1 MTKTTHASHRLAV
14 TTLAAMALDMAS
26 SQDGPPTD
34 LASTYRAFYRAQ
46 FFASL
51 DPSSNNH
58 SPYHGLQ
65 PPAAAAATGPG
76 VHGGRTGAR
85 PFLIPL
91 YLCGVYLIP
100 ALYLAIPHRSGSRR
114 WLYAA
119 RWPLLAGLTWFHV
132 QMILHVSSPNFA
144 SAYAVGLLGAWG
156 VIWNWTVLVWTAPQW
171 DAKRVERRVGSKGK
185 GQGSVAGSDSRE
197 TEEEEKE
204 EVLHKTNGNG
214 HTNGYTNGHN
224 NGGANGLKHR
234 QNGVSKHENG
244 YSKKLDES
252 SPDSPNNDPGQIEY
266 FWQPFPEH
274 APFLTRFNWSFDYVG
289 QFRMTG
295 WNCAIPSLPTYA
307 PPAYKGAKQQS
318 LDTLP
323 NRSRD
328 GYTRVVSSKT
338 WIYNTLVFSILPS
351 YVVIDLLAILV
362 TNDPHF
368 VISPDHNA
376 PLPSHLAALHPLA
389 RFLFRQIIALFAI
402 IAALHLVLNFGHLL
416 ICLLCRPLL
425 GFRAEPWHLP
435 SMTGSFTQVLDR
447 GLTGFWGS
455 WWHQTFRFGFAAPTK
470 WLLRRGYIAKG
481 TLAADIV
488 SFSVA
493 FAQSGFLHAAASYS
507 TVPAQSRWWMP
518 PVTFLMSGL
527 GMIVQKNI
535 ASQGWKYLDAYY
547 YRVNPDAVQKGSN
560 GGDGGGKISHESD
573 ESPSRAATPIW
584 ARRMGNVAFVLV
596 WLSLTAWP
604 LLDDFSRA
612 GIWLFDPVPVSL
624 FRHRFARAVFRGLG
638 IGGADGALGDPLDRR
653 VWRWDRDFFPR
664 RYSGRSWFWDTGLG
678 V

>member
-1 MTKTTHASHRLAV
+1 M
-14 TTLAAMALDMAS
+14 TLAAMALDMGS
-26 SQDGPPTD
+26 LQDDSPTD
-34 LASTYRAFYRAQ
+34 LASTYRAFYRTQ
-46 FFASL
+46 YFASL

-65 PPAAAAATGPG
+65 PPATAATAGPG
-76 VHGGRTGAR
+76 VHGGIGRTGVR

-91 YLCGVYLIP
+91 YLCGVYIIP
-100 ALYLAIPHRSGSRR
+100 ALYLAIPHRSESRR
-114 WLYAA
+114 WVYAA
-119 RWPLLAGLTWFHV
+119 RWPLLAGLTWFHM

-144 SAYAVGLLGAWG
+144 SAYAAGLLGAWG

-171 DAKRVERRVGSKGK
+171 DAKRVERRVRSEGK
-185 GQGSVAGSDSRE
+185 GRETGFGSRE
-197 TEEEEKE
+197 AMKGEEIQE
-204 EVLHKTNGNG
+204 TNGTG
-214 HTNGYTNGHN
+214 HTNGYTNGHS
-224 NGGANGLKHR
+224 NGDANRLKHR
-234 QNGVSKHENG
+234 QNGLSKHENG
-244 YSKKLDES
+244 YSTNVDES
-252 SPDSPNNDPGQIEY
+252 HPDSENDDSGEIEY
-266 FWQPFPEH
+266 YWQPFPEH
-274 APFLTRFNWSFDYVG
+274 APFLTRLNWSFDYVA

-307 PPAYKGAKQQS
+307 PPAYKGTRQQS
-318 LDTLP
+318 LNTLP

-328 GYTRVVSSKT
+328 GYTRIVDLKA
-338 WIYNTLVFSILPS
+338 WIYNTLVFSVIPS
-351 YVVIDLLAILV
+351 YILIDLLAILV

-376 PLPSHLAALHPLA
+376 PIPSHLAALHPLA
-389 RFLFRQIIALFAI
+389 RFLFRQIVALFGI
-402 IAALHLVLNFGHLL
+402 LAALHLVLNFGHLL

-435 SMTGSFTQVLDR
+435 SMAGSFTQVLDR

-488 SFSVA
+488 SFSAA
-493 FAQSGFLHAAASYS
+493 FVQSGFLHAAASYS
-507 TVPAQSRWWMP
+507 TVPTQSRWWMP
-518 PVTFLMSGL
+518 PMTFLLSGL

-547 YRVNPDAVQKGSN
+547 YRANPDAVPGQSSSKC
-560 GGDGGGKISHESD
+560 DGKIGRRGD
-573 ESPSRAATPIW
+573 ESPSRAATPIYI
-584 ARRMGNVAFVLV
+584 RRLGNLAFVLV

-612 GIWLFDPVPVSL
+612 GIWLFEPVPVSL
-624 FRHRFARAVFRGLG
+624 FRHPLALAVFRALRLG
-638 IGGADGALGDPLDRR
+638 GVDGALGDPLDRR

-664 RYSGRSWFWDTGLG
+664 WYSGRSWIWDTGLG
-678 V
+678 I